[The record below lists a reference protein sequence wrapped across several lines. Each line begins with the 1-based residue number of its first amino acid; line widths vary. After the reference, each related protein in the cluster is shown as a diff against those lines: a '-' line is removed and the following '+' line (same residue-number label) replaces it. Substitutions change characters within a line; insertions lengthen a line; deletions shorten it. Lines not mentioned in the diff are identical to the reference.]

1 MSVYTRVECGKSYAD
16 VFLYECLCVYGCIHI
31 HSCGS
36 RVLSPPHNEGQ
47 TVKKGWLAFWW
58 ILPQTPSTLLS
69 SPLFLPLPPL
79 SCIFFIYFF
88 CSLEAAA
95 SISGQESCKRILQC
109 GIAMATAMV
118 PDIHNA
124 ESGTVDS
131 RDKNNGLRHPS
142 QHDNACWENFK
153 HPHRNTCPRLIDRQW
168 LIEAEQIY
176 QHIHIHAC
184 GFSSRRSLSVYLCF
198 SAPAARRGEKGGW
211 REFNPGALSMHSPGP
226 SIISSEEQAKY
237 DSPLAFN
244 VEIFIF
250 MQRWYDAD

>member
-1 MSVYTRVECGKSYAD
+1 MCFCMSAC
-16 VFLYECLCVYGCIHI
+16 VFTDALISTLVDPGYCPP
-31 HSCGS
+31 
-36 RVLSPPHNEGQ
+36 PPHNEGQ

-69 SPLFLPLPPL
+69 
-79 SCIFFIYFF
+79 FFPSLLCRVFFYLFF

-109 GIAMATAMV
+109 GMATAMV

-184 GFSSRRSLSVYLCF
+184 GFSSRRSLRVYLCF
-198 SAPAARRGEKGGW
+198 SASAAPTCMQQDEERKGGGGNLIPVLCQCTHLVPVSYH
-211 REFNPGALSMHSPGP
+211 RRSKQSMTHH
-226 SIISSEEQAKY
+226 
-237 DSPLAFN
+237 
-244 VEIFIF
+244 
-250 MQRWYDAD
+250 

>member
-1 MSVYTRVECGKSYAD
+1 
-16 VFLYECLCVYGCIHI
+16 
-31 HSCGS
+31 
-36 RVLSPPHNEGQ
+36 
-47 TVKKGWLAFWW
+47 
-58 ILPQTPSTLLS
+58 
-69 SPLFLPLPPL
+69 
-79 SCIFFIYFF
+79 
-88 CSLEAAA
+88 
-95 SISGQESCKRILQC
+95 
-109 GIAMATAMV
+109 MATAMV

-184 GFSSRRSLSVYLCF
+184 GFSSRRSLRVYLCF
-198 SAPAARRGEKGGW
+198 SASAAPTCMQQDEERKGGGG
-211 REFNPGALSMHSPGP
+211 NLIPVLCQCNP

-250 MQRWYDAD
+250 MQR

>member
-1 MSVYTRVECGKSYAD
+1 MISILVNPAAD
-16 VFLYECLCVYGCIHI
+16 PLY
-31 HSCGS
+31 
-36 RVLSPPHNEGQ
+36 SP
-47 TVKKGWLAFWW
+47 
-58 ILPQTPSTLLS
+58 LLS
-69 SPLFLPLPPL
+69 SLSSPP
-79 SCIFFIYFF
+79 SSVVYFFIYFF

-131 RDKNNGLRHPS
+131 WDKNNGLRHPS

-184 GFSSRRSLSVYLCF
+184 GFSSRRSLRVYLCF
-198 SAPAARRGEKGGW
+198 SASAAPTCMQQDEERKRERGGGGTFIPVLCQCTHLVPVSYH
-211 REFNPGALSMHSPGP
+211 RTSKP
-226 SIISSEEQAKY
+226 KY

-250 MQRWYDAD
+250 IQRWHDAD